1 MAKILV
7 HREGTQMG
15 PYDLEEVRQLVY
27 AGVLREEDLA
37 WLQGTPAWVPLSTL
51 LVAPASPASFAQAAA
66 LPATSLAYA
75 PQAVETSGLAVAS
88 LVLGILSLLGCLFL
102 GAVPAVI
109 CGHLALSNI
118 RNSRGHIKGEGL
130 ALAGLITGYSA
141 IVITVL
147 FILTFLVF
155 PVFLSLVAAVASH

>member
-27 AGVLREEDLA
+27 AGMLRETDLA
-37 WLQGTPAWVPLSTL
+37 WLQGTPAWVSLSTL
-51 LVAPASPASFAQAAA
+51 LAAPASFAQPAA

-75 PQAVETSGLAVAS
+75 PQAVGTSGLAVAS

-109 CGHLALSNI
+109 CGHLALSTI
-118 RNSRGHIKGEGL
+118 RNSRGYIKGEGL

-141 IVITVL
+141 IIITVFVVL
-147 FILTFLVF
+147 AFLVF